1 MNGSLFK
8 FDVSYNYL
16 TTLDITNILW
26 TQIIFCKAD
35 FSHNSINSFTN
46 ILNWKSQYNSTFS
59 FHGALV
65 GSFNNFTYFSM
76 FNENGF
82 NLKHAGKSDNWLVFA
97 RGNHWICDCKV
108 YPFAKSIEL
117 FVPLFHQLHFFT
129 SCDSPRQLQN
139 KTLSDI
145 VADSELDQLVCY
157 LSLADWC
164 PPQCHCFY
172 QPAVENRTVVDCSG
186 SKLTR
191 FFFSVLPSYIN
202 LEIDFSNNS
211 LRNLKIIERI
221 KLDNFKRI
229 QKLDLSN
236 NNIEILSNIVLYRKP
251 LLQTS
256 VLHDIYISSNE
267 DDELICKWLLTSLVP
282 CLEKNGFDVF
292 LFFMDSTIGKPREQ
306 ETIDVIPK
314 SRYFIILLSD
324 DTKGNQQWNK
334 KEWKY
339 AWNYYKWDF
348 SRELII
354 INYDLLT
361 YDDVVKHFFRGFFT
375 LRKVIDFSNFN
386 KNIEEDVV
394 ALLK

>member
-1 MNGSLFK
+1 M
-8 FDVSYNYL
+8 
-16 TTLDITNILW
+16 I
-26 TQIIFCKAD
+26 
-35 FSHNSINSFTN
+35 
-46 ILNWKSQYNSTFS
+46 
-59 FHGALV
+59 
-65 GSFNNFTYFSM
+65 
-76 FNENGF
+76 
-82 NLKHAGKSDNWLVFA
+82 
-97 RGNHWICDCKV
+97 V
-108 YPFAKSIEL
+108 YKLRFEL
-117 FVPLFHQLHFFT
+117 FIFT
-129 SCDSPRQLQN
+129 
-139 KTLSDI
+139 
-145 VADSELDQLVCY
+145 
-157 LSLADWC
+157 
-164 PPQCHCFY
+164 
-172 QPAVENRTVVDCSG
+172 RTVIN
-186 SKLTR
+186 
-191 FFFSVLPSYIN
+191 FF
-202 LEIDFSNNS
+202 
-211 LRNLKIIERI
+211 
-221 KLDNFKRI
+221 
-229 QKLDLSN
+229 
-236 NNIEILSNIVLYRKP
+236 RKP

-267 DDELICKWLLTSLVP
+267 DDELIRKWLLTSLVP